1 LISGPTSR
9 HRSSASLH
17 VCNKLIDVFPQRAII
32 DSGASDHFVSATYTG
47 DDPQSTARGLP
58 VQCANGMIMKSTGT
72 DLLSLPRLP
81 LKARGCHKF
90 NEVTTSLFSVG
101 KLCDND
107 LHVTFSNSKVVVTD
121 TAPIITGSVVMEGTR
136 DGGVYSTSMS
146 QQPSLPSTIAVSTT
160 GTASLAT
167 TAQSYEVKTVD
178 ALINYYH
185 MTLNQ

>member
-1 LISGPTSR
+1 
-9 HRSSASLH
+9 
-17 VCNKLIDVFPQRAII
+17 
-32 DSGASDHFVSATYTG
+32 
-47 DDPQSTARGLP
+47 
-58 VQCANGMIMKSTGT
+58 MKSTGT

-121 TAPIITGSVVMEGTR
+121 TAPIITGTVVMEGTR

-146 QQPSLPSTIAVSTT
+146 QQPSLPSMNTDSNT

-167 TAQSYEVKTVD
+167 TAQSYKVKTVD

-185 MTLNQ
+185 MTLGSPTINEWINCINKSWFKSWHGLTADRVRKYCTRKEQTTFGNQRMVSKNVK